1 MLYIGKEDLMN
12 YSKQDIDRFFEGK
25 LSKKEAKDFLNWLDS
40 SAGEDTYNAIIADIW
55 DNEAE
60 NHELNQDKENV
71 HIPILVES
79 KAEENTPA
87 HPIKKSTN
95 KKPKLVKLSI
105 GMAASL
111 ILVFSVSYVFYFNSP
126 PKESAVS
133 PEYNVPVA
141 IERSTPR
148 GNKKIITLP
157 DGSTVVLNADSKL
170 TYGSDFATNRTITL
184 EGEGFFDVVRDEEH
198 PFKVITDNI
207 ATTALGTSFNIK
219 AYDENPGIQV
229 TLATGKVRVENSLDH
244 DLLEIK
250 PGEAVYY
257 SEDKNTFEKKNVDLS
272 DFLSWKEGIL
282 QFEKTPLN
290 LVIEDLERWYGVEIK
305 VVGDK
310 KLPEYK
316 CSGTFKPHEYLSNVL
331 KVLSYSVDF
340 EYKINGN
347 EVILE
352 FN

>member
-1 MLYIGKEDLMN
+1 MN

-40 SAGEDTYNAIIADIW
+40 SAGEATYNAIIADIW
-55 DNEAE
+55 DNEAG
-60 NHELNQDKENV
+60 NQELNQDKENV
-71 HIPILVES
+71 NIPILVDS
-79 KAEENTPA
+79 KVEENTTKP
-87 HPIKKSTN
+87 PIKKSTY
-95 KKPKLVKLSI
+95 KKSKLVNLSI

-126 PKESAVS
+126 SKESAVS
-133 PEYNVPVA
+133 PEYNIPVA
-141 IERSTPR
+141 IERSTPS

-157 DGSTVVLNADSKL
+157 DGTTVVLNADSKL

-219 AYDENPGIQV
+219 AYDGNPGIQV
-229 TLATGKVRVENSLDH
+229 TLSTGKVRVENSLDQNH
-244 DLLEIK
+244 MEIQ

-257 SEDKNTFEKKNVDLS
+257 SEQKNTMEKQEVDLS
-272 DFLSWKEGIL
+272 HVLNWKEGIL
-282 QFEKTPLN
+282 QFEKTPFN
-290 LVIEDLERWYGVEIK
+290 LVVEDLERWYGVEIK
-305 VVGDK
+305 INGDK
-310 KLPEYK
+310 KLPEFK

-331 KVLSYSVDF
+331 KVLSYSVGF

>member
-1 MLYIGKEDLMN
+1 MN

-55 DNEAE
+55 DNGAE
-60 NHELNQDKENV
+60 NCKLNQDKENV
-71 HIPILVES
+71 NIPILVES
-79 KAEENTPA
+79 KVEGNTA
-87 HPIKKSTN
+87 SHSIQKSTN
-95 KKPKLVKLSI
+95 KKTKLVKLSI

-126 PKESAVS
+126 PKESAES
-133 PEYNVPVA
+133 PEFNIPVA

-198 PFKVITDNI
+198 PFTVITDNI

-219 AYDENPGIQV
+219 AYDGNPGIQV
-229 TLATGKVRVENSLDH
+229 TLATGKVRVENSLDQNH
-244 DLLEIK
+244 LEIQ
-250 PGEAVYY
+250 PGEAVFY
-257 SEDKNTFEKKNVDLS
+257 SEDKNTFEKNNVDLS

-282 QFEKTPLN
+282 QFEKTPFN
-290 LVIEDLERWYGVEIK
+290 LVVEDLERWYGVEIK
-305 VVGDK
+305 IIGDK

-347 EVILE
+347 EVILD